1 MNYSLDPSP
10 SDLEDDSIYID
21 VQQGGDRLDR
31 WLSDHLPEFSR
42 ARLQKLIEQGQ
53 VWVNDA
59 PCTSKKQAVQAG
71 DRITVTIPEV
81 EPLDLSPEAIP
92 LDILYEDEHLI
103 ILNKAAGM
111 VVHPAP
117 GHPRGTLVNALLA
130 HCPNLPGIGGV
141 QRPGIVHRL
150 DKDTTGAIAVAKTD
164 LALQHLQAQFKTKT
178 ARREYLAVVHGSP
191 SAEQGTVDQPIG
203 RNVSDRHKMGIV
215 PEDRGGRRA
224 VTHWSVVERLGNYSL
239 LQFQL
244 ETGRTHQIRVHAAF
258 LGYPVVGD
266 PVYSSNR
273 SIGVKLSGQA
283 LHAERLRLQH
293 PVTQEW
299 IEAIAPLPQ
308 SLITLIEVLRRRQP

>member
-1 MNYSLDPSP
+1 MCF
-10 SDLEDDSIYID
+10 D

-53 VWVNDA
+53 VWVNDD
-59 PCTSKKQAVQAG
+59 PCSSKKQAVQAG
-71 DRITVTIPEV
+71 DRITLTIPEV
-81 EPLDLSPEAIP
+81 EPLDLTPEAIP

-191 SAEQGTVDQPIG
+191 SADQGTVDQPIG
-203 RNVSDRHKMGIV
+203 RNASDRHKMGIV
-215 PEDRGGRRA
+215 PEERGGRRA

-273 SIGVKLSGQA
+273 PIGVKLSGQA

>member
-1 MNYSLDPSP
+1 M
-10 SDLEDDSIYID
+10 YID

-308 SLITLIEVLRRRQP
+308 SLITLIEVLRRRQH